1 MNQAAIVEIAP
12 GRRVWWSGAVWQV
25 EAVGAHDVVLR
36 RDLEV
41 VRVATRDLVGGVQPI
56 DEEPSTAVE
65 NPAALGSVLLTQL
78 PSATRAQVEAEAHT
92 IARSL
97 ARDGSWGERVRWAAA
112 ELGMSERTT
121 RRRIDAYRRGGID
134 GLVDGRATPSRSTTV
149 DPRWDATLL
158 TVLKRYTDAS
168 TPSMLAVI
176 DETNRQ
182 VVASHGTDVEL
193 PARTTAYR
201 RVEALGKGRHTFG
214 SAKARRSVASRPAR
228 ALGRLRADR
237 PGEYV
242 VLDTNSLDVFAMEP
256 VTGRWVP
263 VQLTVAMD
271 LYSRCILGLRLTPVS
286 TKAMDVANVLFQ
298 GLLPQSETGRE
309 WPYHGVP
316 SNVLVG
322 TEEPDGVHQERLG
335 GLPAVIP
342 DTIVTDHGKQYM
354 SAHVIG
360 VCARLGICVQPAIPN
375 KPTDKPTVER
385 FFGTMR
391 DSLLQHLS
399 GYKGPD
405 VYSRGKDVEQGAFYY
420 VAELEQIIREWV
432 ATVYHHSLHD
442 GLAVAELPRTRF
454 TPAQMFE
461 VGLAR
466 MGGLVLPSARDL
478 AFEFLDVKWR
488 TIQHYGVEVNGLRYD
503 GDALNP
509 FRNLQSA
516 YGGAYAGKWPLH
528 VDAHDVRHVWFRDPV
543 DDSWHE
549 LTWEHAPSLDAPF
562 SLDAVDYAKKV
573 ALQGIHID
581 NPSAAVYE
589 LLASWQRGEVTT
601 RRHQSLARRLASQPA
616 QDVQGDAR
624 QVAALPGV
632 IDLLERRAARQ
643 QPPDDLDVFERYADL
658 ESLEVFDE

>member
-1 MNQAAIVEIAP
+1 MSQGETVNVSP
-12 GRRVWWSGAVWQV
+12 GSPLWWRGAVWQV
-25 EAVGAHDVVLR
+25 EAVGAHDVVMR
-36 RDLEV
+36 RNHEV
-41 VRVATRDLVGGVQPI
+41 LRVAARELIGVVQTVGQ
-56 DEEPSTAVE
+56 EAATAVE
-65 NPAALGSVLLTQL
+65 SPASLGSVLLTQL
-78 PSATRAQVEAEAHT
+78 PSATRAQLEAEACV

-97 ARDGSWGERVRWAAA
+97 TRDGSWGQRIRWAAA
-112 ELGMSERTT
+112 ELGMSERTM
-121 RRRIDAYRRGGID
+121 RRRIEAYRRGGID
-134 GLVDGRATPSRSTTV
+134 GLLDGRKTPDLVSKV
-149 DPRWDATLL
+149 DARWDATLL
-158 TVLKRYTDAS
+158 AVLKSYTDAS
-168 TPSMLAVI
+168 TPSILAVI

-182 VVASHGTDVEL
+182 VVAAHGTGVEL
-193 PARTTAYR
+193 PSRPTAYR
-201 RVEALGKGRHTFG
+201 RVEALSKGRHAFG
-214 SAKARRSVASRPAR
+214 SAKARRSVADRPAR

-256 VTGRWVP
+256 VTGRWMP

-271 LYSRCILGLRLTPVS
+271 LFSRCILGLRVTPVS
-286 TKAMDVANVLFQ
+286 TKAIDVANVLFQ
-298 GLLPQSETGRE
+298 CLLPQSESGHP

-322 TEEPDGVHQERLG
+322 TEKPDGVHQERHS

-360 VCARLGICVQPAIPN
+360 VCARLGICVQPAIPH

-391 DSLLQHLS
+391 ESLLQHLP

-420 VAELEQIIREWV
+420 VTELEQILREWV
-432 ATVYHHSLHD
+432 STVYHHSEHA
-442 GLAVAELPRTRF
+442 GLAVAELPRARF

-466 MGGLVLPSARDL
+466 MGGLVLPSSHDL

-503 GDALNP
+503 GQALNP
-509 FRNLQSA
+509 YRNLQST

-528 VDAHDVRHVWFRDPV
+528 VDVHDVRHVWFRDPH
-543 DDSWHE
+543 DDSWNE
-549 LTWEHAPSLDAPF
+549 LTWEHAPSLGAPF
-562 SLDAVDYAKKV
+562 SLDAVEYAKRV
-573 ALQGIHID
+573 ALHGTHID
-581 NPSAAVYE
+581 NPSAAVHE
-589 LLASWQRGEVTT
+589 LLAAWQRGEVTT
-601 RRHQSLARRLASQPA
+601 RRHQSLARRLAAQPA
-616 QDVQGDAR
+616 QDRNGDAR
-624 QVAALPGV
+624 QVAAMPGV
-632 IDLLERRAARQ
+632 IDLLERRAARS
-643 QPPDDLDVFERYADL
+643 QPADDLDVFERY
-658 ESLEVFDE
+658 EPVHEFEVLD

>member
-1 MNQAAIVEIAP
+1 MNRPQTLDVRPGVQLWWDGGAWIVES
-12 GRRVWWSGAVWQV
+12 VTVD
-25 EAVGAHDVVLR
+25 DVVLR
-36 RDLEV
+36 HDHEV
-41 VRVATRDLVGGVQPI
+41 VRASVAALVSGGVVGI
-56 DEEPSTAVE
+56 DSNREPCGRSTD
-65 NPAALGSVLLTQL
+65 LGSVALSSL
-78 PSATRAQVEAEAHT
+78 PPA
-92 IARSL
+92 AR
-97 ARDGSWGERVRWAAA
+97 EAA
-112 ELGMSERTT
+112 EMNASEIAKLLEVGGPTGPQLAASAKTLGISVRTLQ
-121 RRRIDAYRRGGID
+121 RRVAAFGARGID
-134 GLVDGRATPSRSTTV
+134 GLVDNRVAERRASRV
-149 DPRWDATLL
+149 DPRWDEVCLA
-158 TVLKRYTDAS
+158 VLKSYTNAS
-168 TPSMLAVI
+168 TPTQMAVI
-176 DETNRQ
+176 EEVNRQ
-182 VVASHGTDVEL
+182 VVDRHGLAVEL
-193 PARTTAYR
+193 PHQATAYR
-201 RVEALGKGRHTFG
+201 RLKTLEKGRYTFG
-214 SAKARRSVASRPAR
+214 SAKARRSVANRPDGP
-228 ALGRLRADR
+228 LGRLRADR

-271 LYSRCILGLRLTPVS
+271 LFSRCILGLRLTAIS
-286 TKAMDVANVLFQ
+286 TRAVDVANVLFQ
-298 GLLPQSETGRE
+298 CLLPHTDSGQG

-322 TEEPDGVHQERLG
+322 TEEPDGLHQERRG

-360 VCARLGICVQPAIPN
+360 ACARLGICVQPAIKD

-385 FFGTMR
+385 FFKTLR
-391 DSLLQHLS
+391 ESLLQHLS

-405 VYSRGKDVEQGAFYY
+405 VYSRGKDVEQGAFFY

-432 ATVYHHSLHD
+432 GIVYHHSEHA
-442 GLAVAELPRTRF
+442 GLAVPELPRARF

-461 VGLAR
+461 IGVAR
-466 MGGLVLPSARDL
+466 VGGLVLPAARDL

-503 GDALNP
+503 GEALNP
-509 FRNLQSA
+509 YRNLKST

-528 VDAHDVRHVWFRDPV
+528 VDVHDVRHVWFRDPA
-543 DDSWHE
+543 DDSWSE

-562 SLDAVDYAKKV
+562 SLDAVEYAKKV
-573 ALQGIHID
+573 ALSGIHVD

-589 LLASWQRGEVTT
+589 LLASWQRGEVTN
-601 RRHQSLARRLASQPA
+601 RRQQSLARRLASQPA
-616 QDVQGDAR
+616 HTSEGDAR

-632 IDLLERRAARQ
+632 IDLLERRATRQ

-658 ESLEVFDE
+658 ESFEVFYE